1 MNSNLIIGIIG
12 SIVGICGV
20 LIAVLTLASN
30 TKKNNVDDG
39 KEFGEFMGEIRA
51 RLQKIEEDVKEIK
64 EGGKDVQNA
73 IDRAIEQHEKRY
85 HSV

>member
-12 SIVGICGV
+12 SIVGICGFLV
-20 LIAVLTLASN
+20 ALLTLVSN